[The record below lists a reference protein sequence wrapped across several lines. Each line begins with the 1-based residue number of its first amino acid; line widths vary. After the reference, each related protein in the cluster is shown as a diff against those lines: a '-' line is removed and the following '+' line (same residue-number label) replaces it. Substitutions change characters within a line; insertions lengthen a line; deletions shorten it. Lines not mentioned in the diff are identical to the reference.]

1 MSRGCA
7 GLAGLALLALVCGSV
22 GATEPPALMLAKSYT
37 ADIEPRDYWVSEKLD
52 GVRAYWD
59 GHQLIT
65 RGGHPVHAPAW
76 FTAGWPAQPLDG
88 ELWSGRGQFETL
100 SATVRD
106 AVPDDAAWRA
116 VRYMVFD
123 LPTHPGVFDERLA
136 QLKLRVAAV
145 GSASLHTVEQFRLDS
160 RAALDARLA
169 EVVAAGG
176 EGLMLHRADSHYQAR
191 RTDDLLK
198 LKTYDDAEAR
208 VVAYQ
213 PGAGKY
219 TDQVGAL
226 VVERADGLRF
236 ELGSGLSDAQR
247 REPPPLETW
256 VTYRYNG
263 STEAGV
269 PRFARFLRV
278 RDELPPPDPR

>member
-1 MSRGCA
+1 MNRRILG
-7 GLAGLALLALVCGSV
+7 GLLLAVVCGGV
-22 GATEPPALMLAKSYT
+22 GAAEPPPLMLAKSYT
-37 ADIEPRDYWVSEKLD
+37 ADIDPRDWWVSEKLD

-59 GHQLIT
+59 GERLIS
-65 RGGHPVHAPAW
+65 RGGHPIHAPAW

-88 ELWSGRGQFETL
+88 ELWSGRSRFEDL

-116 VRYMVFD
+116 VRYRVFD
-123 LPTHPGVFDERLA
+123 LPAHPGVFDERLA
-136 QLKLRVAAV
+136 QLKRVVAAA
-145 GSASLHTVEQFRLDS
+145 GSTSLHAIEQLRIDS

-176 EGLMLHRADSHYQAR
+176 EGLMLHRADSHYRAR

-198 LKTYDDAEAR
+198 LKPYDDAEAR

-219 TDQVGAL
+219 AGQVGAL

-236 ELGSGLSDAQR
+236 ELGSGLTDAQR
-247 REPPPLETW
+247 REPPPLGSW

-269 PRFARFLRV
+269 PRFARFLRI
-278 RDELPPPDPR
+278 RDELPPPDPP